1 MVQFISAAATVVFLS
16 SSVVS
21 FSPAFISSSPSKY
34 VVPIVGRAAAGPTV
48 FRKTMLTLSAAESDE
63 DAASTAVNE
72 SVDEAVGE
80 VVDEAIDEQKA
91 TVEEDTGADEEVST
105 SADEEVEA
113 SSTKVE
119 DEVVA
124 KYRAAISSLEAT
136 LRSKNMKISSIK
148 ESASRYSKNGT
159 LRLVAELADFKKS
172 RARTKVSDEARGKA
186 RKIEP
191 FLAVMDELAALEGTF
206 SDDTEKVAKQFGS
219 LGRDLQT
226 NLGKVGLKSFGAEI
240 GSDRYIIS
248 RYTAI
253 SKEYSDTIPEGYITK
268 VLVEGLEIEGNIV
281 RDAEVVVS
289 LGVKK
294 EEADEKADETVD
306 EKADEKAEEEKK
318 EDLDDETQ

>member
-34 VVPIVGRAAAGPTV
+34 VVPIVGRSAAGPTV

-72 SVDEAVGE
+72 SVGESVDE

-136 LRSKNMKISSIK
+136 LRSKNMKISDIK

-306 EKADEKAEEEKK
+306 EKADEKAEDEKK
-318 EDLDDETQ
+318 EDPIDETQ

>member
-16 SSVVS
+16 SPVVS
-21 FSPAFISSSPSKY
+21 FSPAFILSPPCKY

-48 FRKTMLTLSAAESDE
+48 FRKTMLALSAAESDE
-63 DAASTAVNE
+63 EAASTAVNE
-72 SVDEAVGE
+72 SVDEASDE
-80 VVDEAIDEQKA
+80 VVDEVVAEVIDEPKA
-91 TVEEDTGADEEVST
+91 TVGEDAGANEEVST
-105 SADEEVEA
+105 SADEEVGA
-113 SSTKVE
+113 SSTKGE

-136 LRSKNMKISSIK
+136 LRSKNMKVSSIK

-191 FLAVMDELAALEGTF
+191 FLTVLDELAALEGTF
-206 SDDTEKVAKQFGS
+206 SDDTEKVAKQFAS
-219 LGRDLQT
+219 LGGDLQT
-226 NLGKVGLKSFGAEI
+226 NLGKVGLKSFGAEV
-240 GSDRYIIS
+240 GTDRYIIS

-253 SKEYSDTIPEGYITK
+253 SKEHSDTIPEGYIMK

-281 RDAEVVVS
+281 REAEVVVS

-294 EEADEKADETVD
+294 EEVD
-306 EKADEKAEEEKK
+306 EKAEKVDEKAEGEKK